1 VNLVGS
7 VYCYNGLYY
16 SFPSFWACRW
26 GFFLQH
32 PNPIGSGLA
41 MEAIVE
47 AAGPEC
53 IVPGQIT
60 PIKLLGVKV
69 LLFHQ
74 KDGLI

>member
-1 VNLVGS
+1 MDYIIHFRVSGLAVG
-7 VYCYNGLYY
+7 V
-16 SFPSFWACRW
+16 
-26 GFFLQH
+26 FFVQH